1 MEQVSGSK
9 RLLIADDHPP
19 ARAGVRYTFEQ
30 AGWEVCAEVGDAMAA
45 VEAAREQKPDVCL
58 LDIHMPGGGGIRAAR
73 VITNELPDCAVVMLT
88 VSRDDDDVFNA
99 LQAGASGYLL
109 KDMDPDRM
117 PQALEG
123 VLAGEAAL
131 PRALVAKVLDEF
143 RGRSRRRGVIARRTP
158 ANSLSSREW
167 EVLDLLREGL
177 STSEIA
183 ERLFISAAT
192 VRSHIASTLKKLRVP
207 DRKGAIELMDQ
218 MDLPQP

>member
-1 MEQVSGSK
+1 VSR

-19 ARAGVRYTFEQ
+19 ARAGVRYTFEK
-30 AGWEVCAEVGDAMAA
+30 AGWTICAEVGDATAA
-45 VEAAREQKPDVCL
+45 VEAARRERPDVCL

-73 VITNELPDCAVVMLT
+73 IITSELPDTAVVMLT
-88 VSRDDDDVFNA
+88 VSRDDGDVFDA

-117 PQALEG
+117 PQAMEG

-131 PRALVAKVLDEF
+131 PRTLVARVLDEF

-158 ANSLSSREW
+158 ASSLSSREW
-167 EVLDLLREGL
+167 EVLDLLREGC
-177 STSEIA
+177 STNEIA

-192 VRSHIASTLKKLRVP
+192 VRSHVAAILKKLRVP
-207 DRKGAIELMDQ
+207 DREQAIKLMDEIER
-218 MDLPQP
+218 D

>member
-1 MEQVSGSK
+1 VSR

-19 ARAGVRYTFEQ
+19 ARAGVRYTFER
-30 AGWEVCAEVGDAMAA
+30 AGWTVCAEVGDAIAA
-45 VEAAREQKPDVCL
+45 VEAARREHPDVCL

-73 VITNELPDCAVVMLT
+73 DITAERVDTAVVMLT
-88 VSRDDDDVFNA
+88 VSRDDGDVFDA

-131 PRALVAKVLDEF
+131 PRTLVSRVLEEF
-143 RGRSRRRGVIARRTP
+143 RGRTRRRGIVARRGP
-158 ANSLSSREW
+158 ASALSSREW
-167 EVLDLLREGL
+167 EVLDLLGDGC

-183 ERLFISAAT
+183 ERLFISTAT
-192 VRSHIASTLKKLRVP
+192 VRSHVASVLRKLRVA
-207 DRKGAIELMDQ
+207 DRAQAVELMDEL
-218 MDLPQP
+218 DRADTA